1 MNNLDQLT
9 SIIVTYRTN
18 HDILLDCL
26 NSIHKD
32 VKILIVENSN
42 DAGFK
47 QIFESKFKNV
57 SVILSGKNLGYGG
70 GNNLGI
76 KNSKTNFVFIS
87 NPDVIYEKNFFLK
100 VDSYIENKI
109 DFTIMG
115 VSYRDD
121 KYLPYGSFGN
131 KKNKALKELSYNEN
145 GLKEVDWVIGC
156 SVLINKNKFN
166 LPYFFDDNIFLYF
179 EEIDICRRVKMSG
192 GKVLTSS
199 KLFAKHLGNKGSAAT
214 DPDYSIETEMFR
226 NWHWMWSTF
235 YYHKKHHNYFYA
247 LVITSGKLVRSFL
260 KMIIYTINY
269 DKKKQTMYYARFFGI
284 INSMI
289 GRKSWY
295 RVKSLFK

>member
-47 QIFESKFKNV
+47 QKFESKFKNV

-87 NPDVIYEKNFFLK
+87 NPDVIYEKNFFLEI
-100 VDSYIENKI
+100 DSYMENKI

-121 KYLPYGSFGN
+121 KHLPYGSFGN
-131 KKNKALKELSYNEN
+131 KRNKILKEFVLLCICVWGLCMHVSFIILKCCIVLKLCVLLLSIY
-145 GLKEVDWVIGC
+145 L
-156 SVLINKNKFN
+156 
-166 LPYFFDDNIFLYF
+166 
-179 EEIDICRRVKMSG
+179 
-192 GKVLTSS
+192 
-199 KLFAKHLGNKGSAAT
+199 HLQ
-214 DPDYSIETEMFR
+214 
-226 NWHWMWSTF
+226 
-235 YYHKKHHNYFYA
+235 
-247 LVITSGKLVRSFL
+247 V
-260 KMIIYTINY
+260 
-269 DKKKQTMYYARFFGI
+269 
-284 INSMI
+284 
-289 GRKSWY
+289 
-295 RVKSLFK
+295 

>member
-47 QIFESKFKNV
+47 QKFESKFINV

-87 NPDVIYEKNFFLK
+87 NPDVIYEKNFFLEI
-100 VDSYIENKI
+100 DSYIENKI

-121 KYLPYGSFGN
+121 EYLPYGSFNN

-145 GLKEVDWVIGC
+145 GLKEVDWITGC

-166 LPYFFDDNIFLYF
+166 LSYFFDDNIFLYF

-199 KLFAKHLGNKGSAAT
+199 KLFAKHLGHKGSAAT

-235 YYHKKHHNYFYA
+235 YYHKKHYNYFYA
-247 LVITSGKLVRSFL
+247 LVKISGKLVRSFF

-269 DKKKQTMYYARFFGI
+269 DKKKQTMYYARFLGI
-284 INSMI
+284 INSMM